1 MVLEAQAG
9 QTGSQDSTPAIF
21 EMWGASTEPSPA
33 GLSYSLGE
41 AGVVSVPVWR
51 LPLPA
56 DPEEAD
62 SQLRERQVLLES
74 SQAALEGIPER
85 IDRLLANTRLQGSG
99 GISFDL
105 EATRTLPQPE
115 ADLLA
120 SLQTLRQPLLG
131 VSFAVDEE
139 QRGKL
144 EAAFE
149 RFSADIDRLL
159 RKISHFAWVETEV
172 GEKLIARTIVSWN
185 GDANTAWEI
194 GLRAPEHQGHQRSL
208 SQALAS
214 RNIILHAVLVTV
226 QSAAKLA
233 ALLATPGG
241 VLLTLPLAWRFV
253 NQILA
258 DVERFQNL
266 KIS

>member
-1 MVLEAQAG
+1 MVREAQAG
-9 QTGSQDSTPAIF
+9 RSEGQELTPAIF
-21 EMWGASTEPSPA
+21 EMWGASTEVSSA
-33 GLSYSLGE
+33 GLSYGLGE
-41 AGVVSVPVWR
+41 VEVESVPVWR

-56 DPEEAD
+56 DPAAAD
-62 SQLRERQVLLES
+62 RQLLDRQALLDASRSALEGVPESIDRLLES
-74 SQAALEGIPER
+74 SRSASA
-85 IDRLLANTRLQGSG
+85 G
-99 GISFDL
+99 GVAFDL
-105 EATRTLPQPE
+105 ESIPTFTQAE

-120 SLQTLRQPLLG
+120 SLQALRQPLLG

-159 RKISHFAWVETEV
+159 RTVSHFAWVETAV
-172 GEKLIARTIVSWN
+172 GEKLIARTIVGWD
-185 GDANTAWEI
+185 GDADTAWEAESNA
-194 GLRAPEHQGHQRSL
+194 LEYQDHQRSL

-214 RNIILHAVLVTV
+214 RNIILHAILVTV

-241 VLLTLPLAWRFV
+241 VLLALPLAWRFV

-258 DVERFQNL
+258 DVEKIQNL
-266 KIS
+266 K